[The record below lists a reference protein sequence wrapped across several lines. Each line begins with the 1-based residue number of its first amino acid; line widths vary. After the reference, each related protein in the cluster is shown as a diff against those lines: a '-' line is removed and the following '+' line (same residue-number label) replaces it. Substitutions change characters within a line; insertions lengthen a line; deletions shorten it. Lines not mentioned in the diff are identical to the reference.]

1 MGTIWGNRSSECA
14 GERVNVQ
21 MASFQEWFAELGQ
34 AALRR
39 DGQPENGGPKA
50 NVETAASTQDTIQD
64 TNQDTIDVPRE
75 VLRFAPKKIRRS
87 LTAEDRIDQLESEVK
102 QWQDRADEAE
112 ARLRRIEKTIQKIAA
127 ELVPRSKKT
136 TPRRENR
143 VTRLRQTDDAAA
155 QPNPTDFK

>member
-34 AALRR
+34 SALRR
-39 DGQPENGGPKA
+39 DGQPTNGGPEPD
-50 NVETAASTQDTIQD
+50 VETAASTQDTI
-64 TNQDTIDVPRE
+64 QDTIDVPRE

-87 LTAEDRIDQLESEVK
+87 LTAEDRIDQLETEVK